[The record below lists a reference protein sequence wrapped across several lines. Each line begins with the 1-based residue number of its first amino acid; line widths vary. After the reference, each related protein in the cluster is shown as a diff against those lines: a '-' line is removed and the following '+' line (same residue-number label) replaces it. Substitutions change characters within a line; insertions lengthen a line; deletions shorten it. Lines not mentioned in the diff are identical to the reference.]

1 MKGALSVAAS
11 AYKALFTGQSTP
23 AQVLDF
29 SSSVHD
35 TSEHKQSTYIDFSVY
50 YTTVWG
56 RNLSYNLKLTNMEH
70 LKGHGNRKKI

>member
-23 AQVLDF
+23 AQVFVF

-35 TSEHKQSTYIDFSVY
+35 TPEQNINSHHIVTFLSV
-50 YTTVWG
+50 TLPFKRFG
-56 RNLSYNLKLTNMEH
+56 S
-70 LKGHGNRKKI
+70 